1 MATPKAYLSGAGR
14 GENAQVTS
22 APSPATVSWR
32 RPHDLE
38 NLLPA
43 ASALAAAAV
52 LQYLLPTTFH
62 AIGPHWIV
70 TAIEGVLLIVLVIV
84 ELLPQDVNLWRAA
97 SVLVSL
103 VTLDNTASSA
113 VLVWR
118 IIAGSAG
125 GSATPLLA
133 GGGGIWVTNV
143 LVYGLWYWMI
153 DRGGPY
159 DRAAGITATPDFAF
173 PQMLSPELA
182 SPHWHP
188 RLLDYL
194 YVSFTNATAFSPTD
208 TMPMTLRAKALMT
221 AQSVVALAT
230 VALVL
235 ARAVNIL

>member
-1 MATPKAYLSGAGR
+1 M
-14 GENAQVTS
+14 TS
-22 APSPATVSWR
+22 VPSPAPGSWR

-43 ASALAAAAV
+43 ALALAAAAM

-62 AIGPHWIV
+62 AIGPHWII
-70 TAIEGVLLIVLVIV
+70 TAIEAALLVVLVVV

-97 SVLVSL
+97 GVLVSL
-103 VTLDNTASSA
+103 VTLDNTASSG

-118 IIAGSAG
+118 IVSGSAG
-125 GSATPLLA
+125 TRAAPLLA
-133 GGGGIWVTNV
+133 GGAGIWLTNV

-159 DRAAGITATPDFAF
+159 DRAAGITAVPDFAF

-182 SPHWHP
+182 AGHWHP

-194 YVSFTNATAFSPTD
+194 YVSFTNTTAFSPTD

-221 AQSVVALAT
+221 AQSVVALGT

>member
-1 MATPKAYLSGAGR
+1 M
-14 GENAQVTS
+14 TS
-22 APSPATVSWR
+22 SLRAWQ

-43 ASALAAAAV
+43 ALAVAAAAV
-52 LQYLLPTTFH
+52 FQQLLPSQFVVVR
-62 AIGPHWIV
+62 PHGLFTIV
-70 TAIEGVLLIVLVIV
+70 EGLLLVVMIVV
-84 ELLPQDVNLWRAA
+84 ELLPQDVNLWRVA

-103 VTLDNTASSA
+103 LTLDNTASSV
-113 VLVWR
+113 VLVYR
-118 IIAGSAG
+118 IATEGAGKTAG
-125 GSATPLLA
+125 PLLMA
-133 GGGGIWVTNV
+133 GGGIWVTNV

-159 DRAAGITATPDFAF
+159 ARAEAQPRTPDFAF
-173 PQMLSPELA
+173 PQMLSPEVA
-182 SPHWHP
+182 PSHWHP

-208 TMPMTLRAKALMT
+208 TMPMTLRAKGLMA
-221 AQSVVALAT
+221 AQSIVALST